1 VGTRRLTL
9 LRHGKAQSID
19 ACAEDFERTLTRRG
33 IIEAREMAMR
43 IVYRDLIPDLILVS
57 PAERA
62 WATAEIVAAACELDA
77 KQVQCARELYLATPE
92 ATWRLLNGR
101 DAALRHIMICG
112 HNPGLSQIASRLGPK
127 PQAREL
133 PTVQSLKQGNCR
145 PRASPAPSGTT
156 RRGKRSSPRPP
167 SASTWTTRR
176 AWRTSGCRGFGP
188 SLLRLAALQAHQPPP
203 IAFVRA
209 RVRPGPRHLRQPLLL
224 P

>member
-19 ACAEDFERTLTRRG
+19 SCAEDFERALTRRG
-33 IIEAREMAMR
+33 SIEAQEMAAR

-62 WATAEIVAAACELDA
+62 WATAEIIANACELDA

-92 ATWRLLNGR
+92 TTWRLVTRR
-101 DAALRHIMICG
+101 DAALRHVMICG

-133 PTVQSLKQGNCR
+133 PTAGIASAVWHNAHWDSLQ
-145 PRASPAPSGTT
+145 PE
-156 RRGKRSSPRPP
+156 
-167 SASTWTTRR
+167 SAVTCELDDPESMADLW
-176 AWRTSGCRGFGP
+176 
-188 SLLRLAALQAHQPPP
+188 
-203 IAFVRA
+203 I
-209 RVRPGPRHLRQPLLL
+209 
-224 P
+224 

>member
-19 ACAEDFERTLTRRG
+19 SCAEDFERALTRRG
-33 IIEAREMAMR
+33 SIEAQEMAAR

-62 WATAEIVAAACELDA
+62 WATAEIIANTCELDA

-92 ATWRLLNGR
+92 TTWRLVTSR
-101 DAALRHIMICG
+101 DAALRHVMICG

-133 PTVQSLKQGNCR
+133 PTAGIASAIWHNAHWDSLQ
-145 PRASPAPSGTT
+145 PE
-156 RRGKRSSPRPP
+156 
-167 SASTWTTRR
+167 SAVMCDLDDPESMADLW
-176 AWRTSGCRGFGP
+176 
-188 SLLRLAALQAHQPPP
+188 
-203 IAFVRA
+203 V
-209 RVRPGPRHLRQPLLL
+209 
-224 P
+224 